1 MIDESEEDAELVQ
14 KICGVLDVN
23 SFEVRGAM
31 GLSGMG
37 MRLRGVYPEA
47 SIMAHDCVNNVHL
60 SVDDNFVMTIRASV
74 DIAEGQPILYN
85 YTDPLKVHSLFG
97 SDCASYTWLQW

>member
-1 MIDESEEDAELVQ
+1 MISESKEDAELVQ
-14 KICGVLDVN
+14 HVCGVLDVN

-47 SIMAHDCVNNVHL
+47 SLIAHDCIGNVHL

-74 DIAEGQPILYN
+74 DIAEGQPVLYN
-85 YTDPLKVHSLFG
+85 YTDPLKVNLLFVTL
-97 SDCASYTWLQW
+97 SFNID